1 MASAGDSLLALKGS
15 RTTGQSIRSQNVTA
29 AVSIANVVKSSL
41 GPLGLDKMLVDDVGD
56 VTITNDGATIL
67 KLLEVE
73 HPAGKILVELA
84 QLQDAEVGDGT
95 TSVVIVAAELLKAA
109 DELVKQRIHPTN
121 VINGYRLACKEAVR
135 YMQENLSFSVEELE
149 KDNLIQAAKTSMSS
163 KLIGA
168 DSVFFAEMCVDATN
182 SIKVI
187 DANGRAIYPI
197 EAINVLKAHGKSAKE
212 SRLINGYAL
221 NCTRASDAMPRKIL
235 NAKIACLDFS
245 LQKSKMHLGISVVV
259 EDPVKLEA
267 IRREEIEI
275 TKRRIDKI
283 IKAGA
288 NVILTTGGIDDL
300 CLKQFVEVNAMAVR
314 RCKKSDLKRIAKA
327 TGATLTASLATLEGG
342 EEFEPTML
350 GSAEE
355 VIQERI
361 SDDEL
366 ILVKGPKARTAAS
379 IILRGANDVM
389 LDEMERS
396 MHDSLCVVRRVL
408 ESKKVVVG
416 GGAVEAALNVYLE
429 SFATS
434 LASRE
439 QLAVSEFANALLVIP
454 KTLASNA
461 AKDAT
466 QLVAK
471 LRAFHN
477 RSQQDKNLE
486 HLKWAGLDLEH
497 GEILD
502 NKVAGVF
509 EPLMSKVKSLKF
521 ATEAAITIL
530 RIDDLIKLD
539 KVEKRGHDDDEC
551 GA

>member
-29 AVSIANVVKSSL
+29 AVAIANVVKSSL

-109 DELVKQRIHPTN
+109 DELVKQKIHPTN

-187 DANGRAIYPI
+187 DATGKAIYPI
-197 EAINVLKAHGKSAKE
+197 EAINILKAHGKSAKE

-245 LQKSKMHLGISVVV
+245 LQKAKMHLGISVVV
-259 EDPVKLEA
+259 EDPEKLEA

-327 TGATLTASLATLEGG
+327 TGATVTASLATLEGG
-342 EEFEPTML
+342 EEFEASLL